1 MSRWKGLPAELD
13 PRVRH
18 LVVRLRRL
26 KDHSGLSMRQLA
38 AKTGYSTSSWERY
51 LGGRSLPPREAV
63 EAIASV
69 TGEDP
74 TRLLALREVAAA
86 AWTGSRASGGTT
98 TAEAPAQTVITA
110 PEPEPGLVKL
120 GPAQSGPAES
130 GPAQPGPAQPGPAQS
145 GPMEPGPMEPSR
157 ADRAQDPVMTELTAV
172 EPARPRGRSLQV
184 ALVAAVVALVLAG
197 ASAAVLVTRLT
208 GDQGA
213 TARTSASASVPAAAQ
228 NPQGPA
234 PKYTCRIE
242 RADGRWYA
250 GHSRTREALL
260 WRGHSGPKVAEAQC
274 LLRRAGFSPGD
285 IDGIYGPLTERAVKR
300 LQKKYDLVVD
310 GIVGPHT
317 WGALRR

>member
-18 LVVRLRRL
+18 LVVLLRRL

-38 AKTGYSTSSWERY
+38 AKTGYSASSWERY

-63 EAIASV
+63 EAIASI

-86 AWTGSRASGGTT
+86 AWTGGQQRPEGARDS
-98 TAEAPAQTVITA
+98 AEMPPGRGARPATDD
-110 PEPEPGLVKL
+110 PR
-120 GPAQSGPAES
+120 PAHDHPVPHDPPPAHDH
-130 GPAQPGPAQPGPAQS
+130 PVPH
-145 GPMEPGPMEPSR
+145 
-157 ADRAQDPVMTELTAV
+157 DPV
-172 EPARPRGRSLQV
+172 PRGRSLRV
-184 ALVAAVVALVLAG
+184 TLAAGVVALVVAG
-197 ASAAVLVTRLT
+197 ASATVLVTRLT
-208 GDQGA
+208 GDEGHA
-213 TARTSASASVPAAAQ
+213 ARTSASASAPAAEA
-228 NPQGPA
+228 PA
-234 PKYTCRIE
+234 RSSPSYTCRVE
-242 RADGRWYA
+242 RVDGHWYA
-250 GHSRTREALL
+250 GHSRTRDAIL
-260 WRGHSGPKVAEAQC
+260 WTGHAGPKVAEAQC

-300 LQKKYDLVVD
+300 LQKRAGLVVD